1 MDNWISFVLIK
12 VIFVII
18 IMAISVIN
26 DHYLYVRHT
35 FRQHLIPIVSPK
47 GTKVKQHFAFFF
59 FMVQLLQILL
69 ESHVNPLNID

>member
-1 MDNWISFVLIK
+1 MDNWISFVLVK

-26 DHYLYVRHT
+26 DYYICETYSMLVQKEQRSNNILHNFV
-35 FRQHLIPIVSPK
+35 
-47 GTKVKQHFAFFF
+47 F

-69 ESHVNPLNID
+69 ESHVNPLYID

>member
-26 DHYLYVRHT
+26 DHYIYVRHFDST
-35 FRQHLIPIVSPK
+35 LFHDSTK

-69 ESHVNPLNID
+69 ESHVNPLYID